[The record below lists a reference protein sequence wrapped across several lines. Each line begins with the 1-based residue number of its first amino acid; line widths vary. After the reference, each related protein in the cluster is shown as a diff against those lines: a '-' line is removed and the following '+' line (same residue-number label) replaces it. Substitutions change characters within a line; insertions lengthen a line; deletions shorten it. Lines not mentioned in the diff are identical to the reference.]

1 MGGRGDYRFFF
12 WIQQIILHNSNI
24 LRGGHFAF
32 SQSLLLQVIGQPADR
47 SSNEKE
53 LERILTIAKQFKR
66 MTSYGDGG
74 SVARYVRDT

>member
-1 MGGRGDYRFFF
+1 
-12 WIQQIILHNSNI
+12 
-24 LRGGHFAF
+24 
-32 SQSLLLQVIGQPADR
+32 VIGQPADR

-66 MTSYGDGG
+66 MNSYGDGG